1 MVTKKTVKKK
11 THGKKATSKKLSTVK
26 KHVSKKNTK
35 TSDKFFHSSISKLLP
50 NKKKG
55 HVKKLERVSTGIK
68 NLDKITGGGFMKNST
83 NLIVGGS
90 GNGKSIFSLQFLLE
104 GVKRGESVLYITFE
118 EKKDEFYSNMLGLGW
133 DLEKYEKSGKF
144 FFISYTPQKV
154 RTMLEEGGGE
164 IESIVLTQK
173 IDRIAM
179 DSVTAFVM
187 LFKDQVAMREGT
199 LALFSMLRSWT
210 CTSLLIYERDPL
222 IDEREKS
229 RVLEFETDALI
240 FLYYVRE
247 KEKRERYLEVY
258 KMRGTDHSKSIYPYF
273 IKTNRGII
281 VSSRPYQGSLRK

>member
-1 MVTKKTVKKK
+1 MVTKKSVKKK
-11 THGKKATSKKLSTVK
+11 PTAKKKTTDKRK
-26 KHVSKKNTK
+26 VSKKALK
-35 TSDKFFHSSISKLLP
+35 EDKPARNSTVSKLLP
-50 NKKKG
+50 SKKKNS
-55 HVKKLERVSTGIK
+55 VKKLERVSTGIK

-118 EKKDEFYSNMLGLGW
+118 EKKEEFYSNMLGLGW
-133 DLEKYEKSGKF
+133 DLKKYEKSGKF
-144 FFISYTPQKV
+144 FFLSYTPQKV

-164 IESIVLTQK
+164 IESIVLTEK
-173 IDRIAM
+173 IDRVAM

-229 RVLEFETDALI
+229 RVLEFETDALV
-240 FLYYVRE
+240 FLYYVRT
-247 KEKRERYLEVY
+247 KEKRDRYLEVY
-258 KMRGTDHSKSIYPYF
+258 KMRGTDHSKSIYPYS
-273 IKTNRGII
+273 IKTKKGIV
-281 VSSRPYQGSLRK
+281 VSSRPFKGNLRR